1 MFEELEIAVSES
13 KVDTV
18 AMLLSAVSA
27 NPADFL
33 TTTTTTSSSYSSTPS
48 TYVNTPSSPPS
59 LCGTNKLT
67 RRVCVL

>member
-33 TTTTTTSSSYSSTPS
+33 TTTTTSSSYSSTPS
-48 TYVNTPSSPPS
+48 TYVNTSLLPPPPS
-59 LCGTNKLT
+59 VVQTN
-67 RRVCVL
+67 